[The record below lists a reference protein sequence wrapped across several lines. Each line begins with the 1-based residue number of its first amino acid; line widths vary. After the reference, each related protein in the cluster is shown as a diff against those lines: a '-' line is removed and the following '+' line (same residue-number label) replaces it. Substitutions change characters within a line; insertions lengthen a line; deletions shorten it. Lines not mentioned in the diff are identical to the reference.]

1 MPHNLTPKK
10 GNIFIYLA
18 LIAIV
23 IASMVALKHCT
34 NNAAKDTDIA
44 DTGNINI
51 AIEYSPLSLYTYDD
65 TLGGFCYDFLR
76 LIEKRSNH
84 KFTFHPVVTLEST
97 LTGLGKGTYDM
108 VVAQFPA
115 TKDNQNKY
123 LFSEALYLDHQVLV
137 QLKNNNGN
145 VTAKSPL
152 DLVHD
157 TVYVVKGSPMRS
169 RIENL
174 SREIGD
180 TIFVAEDAN
189 YGPEQLFLRVATGE
203 IEYAV
208 INQSIASSLATHY
221 TNVDYATGISFT
233 QFQPIILRKTDTTL
247 CDSLNYWIEAEKN
260 TPQFK
265 SLQSRYF

>member
-1 MPHNLTPKK
+1 
-10 GNIFIYLA
+10 
-18 LIAIV
+18 
-23 IASMVALKHCT
+23 
-34 NNAAKDTDIA
+34 
-44 DTGNINI
+44 
-51 AIEYSPLSLYTYDD
+51 
-65 TLGGFCYDFLR
+65 
-76 LIEKRSNH
+76 
-84 KFTFHPVVTLEST
+84 
-97 LTGLGKGTYDM
+97 M

-208 INQSIASSLATHY
+208 INQSIAASLATHY

>member
-1 MPHNLTPKK
+1 MPNNLKPKK
-10 GNIFIYLA
+10 GNIFIYLI

-23 IASMVALKHCT
+23 IGAMAALRHCINGSMDN
-34 NNAAKDTDIA
+34 NNAPDTS
-44 DTGNINI
+44 INI

-65 TLGGFCYDFLR
+65 TLGGFGYDLLR

-84 KFTFHPVVTLEST
+84 KFIFHPVVTLEST
-97 LTGLGKGTYDM
+97 LTGLDKGTYDM

-115 TKDNQNKY
+115 TKDNQSRY

-137 QLKNNNGN
+137 QLKDSSGN
-145 VTAKSPL
+145 IAAKSAL

-180 TIFVAEDAN
+180 TIYVAEDAD

-203 IEYAV
+203 IEFAV
-208 INQSIASSLATHY
+208 INKSIAERLAKHY
-221 TNVDYATGISFT
+221 NNVDYATGISFT
-233 QFQPIILRKTDTTL
+233 QFQPIILRKNDTIL
-247 CDSLNYWIEAEKN
+247 CDSLNHWIKN
-260 TPQFK
+260 VKLSSEFK